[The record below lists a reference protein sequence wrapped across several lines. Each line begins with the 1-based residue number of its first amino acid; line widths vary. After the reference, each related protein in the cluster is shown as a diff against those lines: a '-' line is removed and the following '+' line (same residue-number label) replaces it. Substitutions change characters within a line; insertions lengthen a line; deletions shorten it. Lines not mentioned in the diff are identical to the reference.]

1 MKHIPKPSRILAVF
15 ATLALSAVT
24 ALAAPNIVVKQGTT
38 VLTSGTSSYAFADT
52 PVGSSSSATTFT
64 IENTGS
70 PALTV
75 SGVTTTTGD
84 AADFTVNTTGMAS
97 SVGAGASTTFTVT
110 FSPDGAGLRTTSLRI
125 ANNDNTTFIIG
136 LTGTG
141 NGSEITVTQG
151 TAVTDGGSSAIGT
164 VDLGTSTASISK
176 TFTIGNAGNEAL
188 AITNTVVTGA
198 DFSLTTLPAASVA
211 TGSATTTFIV
221 KFQPTTVGNKTGTVT
236 ISTNDLGGTRSS
248 FNINLTGTATGP
260 EIEVVDGSTVI
271 TSGDSTPT
279 LFTTVD
285 LGTSTTTSSKTFTL
299 KNTAAGTLTLSNATI
314 TGGAGF
320 SITSQPAV
328 TTLTGVGNTTFAVQF
343 APTARGVQN
352 ATISIPNN
360 DADEAPFVLNIRGT
374 AIAPVLEIQQPAPT
388 VVAAAGTVAFGNVQ
402 TTSPKSL
409 IFTIKNAGDA
419 SLNFTT
425 QPVIGGTDNRQFT
438 VVGTVPA
445 AIAAGAS
452 ATINVSFAPAQE
464 RAHVATLSFSSNA
477 STTAYLVNLT
487 GTGVSAAVGGDDF
500 GYKSTV
506 IAGGNIL
513 PFLIPT
519 DPTVITEG
527 TLTGIDK
534 AVPVDLGFQF
544 LFYDKS
550 YSQCSISTTGLITFG
565 ASSVDYT
572 PDTIPNTDAPDN
584 FIAPLWT
591 DLQID
596 ATSKVLY
603 KTIGA
608 SPDRIFIVKYHQAKL
623 YNNGSNTGK
632 RVSFQV
638 QLYETTNNIQIRYL
652 DETTGTNYPLQAYN
666 IGIESRNYGTESPRP
681 GEGVVGNNGITGIQ
695 HSKGT
700 FTASG
705 GPDILPSGSLLF
717 TRPVLITVES
727 KYAKPVPTASD
738 PNATVATTVGSS
750 TLGVNPLGT
759 IYKTP
764 YNSVKRF
771 EAPEFIYLDKN
782 FNELPAAGEITAAN
796 PAVYRLVNDGY
807 SIDGQ
812 VIQGA
817 QTFFTATLTKDVTVV
832 WRWKL
837 QYAAF
842 VETVGLDGSS
852 LQAGPGVGNPS
863 PAIGRSWYD
872 KGAVFTSSIDRA
884 VGNDSLGLDV
894 AGFRYTAKTYQLNL
908 PDPTTTATRVIAP
921 AVSLSPTGSRVAIS
935 PLTINGW
942 IRLKWTMAAQ
952 VRYRFAA
959 AADASAGSAQFFSQS
974 FVRIYDGVDRTIL
987 ATGTPTDTNPRL
999 GTAVLNEIWI
1009 DAGRKVDVG
1018 AFYRTA
1024 DRSFTLGDF
1033 ITAPGGNLNSVG
1045 TDISLFKDEMVNDN
1059 PTLAAGNR
1067 VARIFTIQAATAPT
1081 EITFR
1086 YVPTVF
1092 RAEIALGEAFDATN
1106 PDLQLVPSIS
1116 PGAVLRADDQGP
1128 LDSFT
1133 RVGALAS
1140 GTATGSAIRWDQLGK
1155 SLLPVHP
1162 GSYQLSWPDS
1172 NNPSK
1177 TYKIEIV
1184 AAYPG
1189 DIAPLASAREIKLSD
1204 GNSRRQTSGTSF
1216 VFNTT
1221 LPRVNTEF
1229 PGSLP
1234 APGLDA
1240 HYRHLFDP
1248 IQARTM
1254 PTKLDISTTDEWSFR
1269 ELTYTDQGTGAT
1281 VGTDTSKPFS
1291 VSGSGRSTVLYSY
1304 RPNPDETANGTLN
1317 KERLAVR
1324 VIRSTPSV
1332 VIPRTDSRL
1341 VLGQRGLQ
1349 LGNGLASSG
1358 GAFGVVQAGSTP
1370 AAPITSGDKFVVD
1383 FWLNAKGLKTSAPVT
1398 LAGCTT
1404 AAGSTTLVC
1413 ASTSGIVPGMTLA
1426 GTNIPAG
1433 TKVSAVV
1440 NATSLTLSAAATGAN
1455 TGLSI
1460 IATNKPVTVL
1470 STENGGLAVVLDAA
1484 SATVTAKYRGIPIT
1498 HSLPVAGAGW
1508 RHHAIHVFTTKLF
1521 GIGITVVNYYLDGV
1535 RKEQTYVTNWF
1546 PGNADSTVAPI
1557 INASSLRLGVDA
1569 NPLQGLAIDQF
1580 RFFNLGADVKGYLS
1594 GSEVRSLRTEKDM
1607 TVLGKQLRSV
1617 SPNLWFS
1624 FEAAP
1629 FGGKFANLGSSPNLA
1644 IGPISGSGSY
1654 VGTWANTDLQ
1664 EVATRIDSTLD
1675 NAGFAGSGY
1684 ILNAVSNY
1692 NAGIYNRGAEVG
1704 RWGPVFPVNHTQLFT
1719 DAAKKLE
1726 ITYYENPYLTDRSPN
1741 PNVAWPYITTEFQ
1754 NVVYPT
1760 VGPDKDKRIYI
1771 ASRIGSEGI
1780 DQNGRP
1786 QPVFDLSGYSGLKVY
1801 NQPDLAQAGYNP
1813 NEEHALAAASGRAA
1827 LKIKSLGDGVPNNLP
1842 LAAFALQTDAN
1853 QTTTPYT
1860 SEPWVLVQVNNLIT
1874 GEPEMAAYS
1883 VRKTRNGATAFPRPT
1898 DAVVQSTPGL
1908 AYESA
1913 SNPEDRFLTLD
1924 PNKAYDFNYKFD
1936 YPVLAGDLLIP
1947 PYPLNIVIGNVSMQ
1961 DERGG
1966 NIQVNNVNRRTLWRD
1981 VNKRGW
1987 VVSGD
1992 GKFFNQFFYPMR
2004 GDFYLPTSPPNGT
2017 PVAWLPATPIFTG
2030 TGTSIEPVKVIYSS
2044 KWRSNYPKLKR
2055 GETLTYQGGEYF
2067 NENPGSQGL
2076 PALVA
2081 MKAAEIVYDS
2091 STPDMVIGAATPA
2104 AVGSA
2109 SAQIIRPLDRREKTA
2124 FTAAKMTAAGFTP
2137 AETAKLLIIAERWY
2151 FKDLPGSLGKRF
2163 YYDSLS
2169 STLVFRGYLNDKD
2182 SGNSDLTRGPD
2193 PLNLLEPNVMTP
2205 GEYAA
2210 IRTLSEDTTWRSAID
2225 DIFKLC
2231 QNPNGVT
2238 QLAASVTAPVF
2249 LQGVKSAPAGGGLP
2263 EVKRFWRSDLSG
2275 TVNSPDPVLARL
2287 DSFGVGSSLVP
2298 NASLLT
2304 QNPNGSLYVTIAE
2317 NNRSELNGAAVSL
2330 HIIEVVPDR
2339 YRGAIKV
2346 IENADAFSEKVML
2359 THNGDFGAN
2368 TGDLYYEWWIRDA
2381 ASLDLVANEVLPNG
2395 NLKETDSS
2403 GSTLWQEYLPQVRI
2417 ADGTLNDTQKHLGL
2431 NSIVFEG
2438 RPDVTLADKLVLMRY
2453 RHKDESN
2460 WNLVP
2465 FEFSNASQSWRPGNP
2480 APFQWAGAANSPQL
2494 QADGS
2499 KRYIPQLVMGWVKR
2513 VLDRINPYEARY
2525 TDFFSNE
2532 SPASYTSQIQIAGGP
2547 YAGKVALNSDKNVIE
2562 NTGLIELY
2570 ETVLQRA
2577 KELSIDNSSNPVSSA
2592 GINQALLLAATR
2604 LSVLYELLAHE
2615 AYSDAQDSTI
2625 TVTDD
2630 GGLNNVASFTHAF
2643 QNFEPDLM
2651 HEELSLLRGTDFRKS
2666 YPVYNRLFWNYAK
2679 GLGEAAYNVN
2689 YNIYDANSDGFINEE
2704 DARVLYP
2711 QGHGDAWGHF
2721 VNALGKHY
2729 DLLRATN
2736 FNWRTRAELYSL
2748 MQNVLEVDFLD
2759 EKTFAKLAAA
2769 KARAGRD
2776 IVRGT
2781 YRLKYTQNPDGQWQ
2795 GYSDNADPA
2804 RAWGVS
2810 EWGRRAGQGA
2820 YFDWVVAN
2828 SLLPENATG
2837 ATPIPNPEG
2846 LDKIERSG
2854 AIDEVGEIAS
2864 GFHEIQMAMDE
2875 ANGGVNPLGFDSDA
2889 ITFDLDLDFYENGSA
2904 ADRRTHFEQIYTR
2917 AVTAGKN
2924 ALTTLDFAAKA
2935 DNKLRR
2941 IADDTD
2947 GLIRESMRQDLDY
2960 RNRLIEI
2967 FGRPYSGTIGF
2978 GKAYPE
2984 GYEGPDTLLF
2994 AYLDRTKVEQIVPT
3008 GEGSNNPATLEFN
3021 EIKTSVA
3028 GLSSNSTL
3036 LSLYSNTSGGS
3047 AQLTNAVQTFVN
3059 GNNYQDPTTSFT
3071 MPVIRTDAYAYQ
3083 SPAGW
3088 GQRTSY
3094 GKIQQTLENMLR
3106 EEIGLERDIYAYQ
3119 DYLGGY
3125 EVACRRLLNQIEL
3138 IAKKESIQDS
3148 ITGTRAG
3155 INTGIVATQT
3165 IIGTLSIIG
3174 DVVGS
3179 IADAISEAFP
3189 TSIGFSNDVTSPAR
3203 GIALA
3208 AAVAAREPLNV
3219 ANGISEIGIRIAELV
3234 RDEVIDSLER
3244 KGVRVEYVSEIEGM
3258 LVELGALAGED
3269 PALRNAIGERL
3280 QNLEILRQEYFTA
3293 QAEGFR
3299 LLREREAFNKSFAA
3313 TVQKNRYQDMVFRL
3327 SRNEA
3332 MSKYQTSFNNA
3343 ARYTWLAAKAY
3354 DYETSLDPGHP
3365 AAPTAIYDK
3374 IVKERQ
3380 LGLWTDGE
3388 PAIGQN
3394 GLAEIL
3400 VQMNANFQVLK
3411 HQLGINSPQS
3421 ESEKIS
3427 LRSEFFR
3434 IGPAASA
3441 GGTAASDDRW
3451 KDALKARIVPDL
3463 MKMPEFVRY
3472 CRPFATTST
3481 AAQPGLVIRFSTSI
3495 EPGVNVFGRPLLPG
3509 DHNYSTANYATKV
3522 RSFGVWLDNYNA
3534 AGLTTTPRAYLV
3546 PIGNDYIRESSS
3558 TTPFT
3563 RMWSVNEQRIPTPFV
3578 INQGNITATGFI
3590 PTLNGVDGA
3599 YGEARRHGDF
3609 RMYHDNGDPE
3619 ADDSELVFNS
3629 RLIGRS
3635 VWNSEW
3641 MLVIPGAGLH
3651 ADPLTGVTR
3660 LSETIGDIKLYFQT
3674 YSHQGQ

>member
-1 MKHIPKPSRILAVF
+1 MKHLPKPSRILAVLSF
-15 ATLALSAVT
+15 LGLSAAT
-24 ALAAPNIVVKQGTT
+24 ALAAPTIEVKQGATT
-38 VLTSGTSSYAFADT
+38 LVSDTSSSAFPTTA
-52 PVGSSSSATTFT
+52 VGSSSAATTFT
-64 IENTGS
+64 VKNTG
-70 PALTV
+70 
-75 SGVTTTTGD
+75 TTGVD
-84 AADFTVNTTGMAS
+84 LTLSVATATGNAADFVVSTPGSTSLGYGV
-97 SVGAGASTTFTVT
+97 STTFTVT
-110 FSPDGAGLRTTSLRI
+110 FSPGSSGSRATVLRITNNDSGSSPFNIDLTGTGQAPEIAVVDNASVNIADGGSKSFGSVNVATGTPLTFTIKNTGNIDLTGLTITKDGTNEADFAITANPTAPVIGPSGSTTFIVTFTPSARGTRTAAIHI
-125 ANNDNTTFIIG
+125 ANNDP
-136 LTGTG
+136 
-141 NGSEITVTQG
+141 
-151 TAVTDGGSSAIGT
+151 
-164 VDLGTSTASISK
+164 
-176 TFTIGNAGNEAL
+176 NE
-188 AITNTVVTGA
+188 NP
-198 DFSLTTLPAASVA
+198 FH
-211 TGSATTTFIV
+211 
-221 KFQPTTVGNKTGTVT
+221 
-236 ISTNDLGGTRSS
+236 
-248 FNINLTGTATGP
+248 INLTGIGLAPDIAVEMPVGTPIAPHPAAGASL
-260 EIEVVDGSTVI
+260 GSVTKGKVASITFNISNPGNANLTLTPVTLGSGASPAITIKSNI
-271 TSGDSTPT
+271 TSTSVAPFGTAQ
-279 LFTTVD
+279 FT
-285 LGTSTTTSSKTFTL
+285 
-299 KNTAAGTLTLSNATI
+299 I
-314 TGGAGF
+314 
-320 SITSQPAV
+320 
-328 TTLTGVGNTTFAVQF
+328 QF
-343 APTARGVQN
+343 APTL
-352 ATISIPNN
+352 T
-360 DADEAPFVLNIRGT
+360 
-374 AIAPVLEIQQPAPT
+374 
-388 VVAAAGTVAFGNVQ
+388 
-402 TTSPKSL
+402 
-409 IFTIKNAGDA
+409 GDA
-419 SLNFTT
+419 STGPFTASVSIPT
-425 QPVIGGTDNRQFT
+425 NVTGKNPYVI
-438 VVGTVPA
+438 
-445 AIAAGAS
+445 
-452 ATINVSFAPAQE
+452 
-464 RAHVATLSFSSNA
+464 
-477 STTAYLVNLT
+477 NLT
-487 GTGVSAAVGGDDF
+487 GIAAEAIPNTDDF
-500 GYKSTV
+500 GYSMDVAAPAASTAYLNSTDPDV
-506 IAGGNIL
+506 
-513 PFLIPT
+513 LIPG
-519 DPTVITEG
+519 D
-527 TLTGIDK
+527 LL
-534 AVPVDLGFQF
+534 VDDASLLADIGFSF
-544 LFYDKS
+544 KFYDKT
-550 YSQCSISTTGLITFG
+550 YTKCNISTNGLISFDQGVTEWSPTAIPSTNLPDNYIAPFWSDLKPGPDGGKILYATRGTAPNRTFIIKWE
-565 ASSVDYT
+565 DMPEYYT
-572 PDTIPNTDAPDN
+572 PTR
-584 FIAPLWT
+584 
-591 DLQID
+591 
-596 ATSKVLY
+596 KVTFQL
-603 KTIGA
+603 IL
-608 SPDRIFIVKYHQAKL
+608 RE
-623 YNNGSNTGK
+623 GSN
-632 RVSFQV
+632 SIEV
-638 QLYETTNNIQIRYL
+638 QYKDITAGFGDTRTYV
-652 DETTGTNYPLQAYN
+652 GM
-666 IGIESRNYGTESPRP
+666 GIESRNYGTTQPQP
-681 GEGVVGNNGITGIQ
+681 
-695 HSKGT
+695 
-700 FTASG
+700 ASNVIG
-705 GPDILPSGSLLF
+705 LRAAHGLVASAFKDIDAKKIIEFPYAIRY
-717 TRPVLITVES
+717 TRPVVFSVES
-727 KYAKPVPTASD
+727 NYQKPSASD
-738 PNATVATTVGSS
+738 YTVTT
-750 TLGVNPLGT
+750 TEPTPLIGPGDDSILPRVKT
-759 IYKTP
+759 HYKTP
-764 YNSVKRF
+764 IGTNQRF
-771 EAPEFIYLDKN
+771 EAPEAIYLDKD
-782 FNELPAAGEITAAN
+782 FKKLSGPGALDGPAANIAW
-796 PAVYRLVNDGY
+796 YRLVNDGY
-807 SIDGQ
+807 AIDGQ
-812 VIQGA
+812 VVQG
-817 QTFFTATLTKDVTVV
+817 THVFFSTTLNQDVTVV
-832 WRWKL
+832 WRWRL
-837 QYAAF
+837 EYAAIIESGKPNGGSVNEGGRQWLKPGEQF
-842 VETVGLDGSS
+842 TAIIDSPLDGISESS
-852 LQAGPGVGNPS
+852 GLRLTVQGYSMFDSAGVQIGTETPVTPGGYVTSTPFTLTKPVRLRWRWVG
-863 PAIGRSWYD
+863 
-872 KGAVFTSSIDRA
+872 
-884 VGNDSLGLDV
+884 
-894 AGFRYTAKTYQLNL
+894 
-908 PDPTTTATRVIAP
+908 
-921 AVSLSPTGSRVAIS
+921 
-935 PLTINGW
+935 
-942 IRLKWTMAAQ
+942 Q
-952 VRYRFAA
+952 VRYRF
-959 AADASAGSAQFFSQS
+959 SAINGTNQLLGQT
-974 FVRIYDGVDRTIL
+974 FVRVYDAQTPTIL
-987 ATGTPTDTNPRL
+987 QASTPANPNPRM
-999 GTAVLNEIWI
+999 GTSSITEIWV
-1009 DAGRKVDVG
+1009 DVGRKVDVG

-1024 DRSFTLGDF
+1024 DRSLTLGNF
-1033 ITAPGGNLNSVG
+1033 LSTPGGNLSFVG
-1045 TDISLFKDEMVNDN
+1045 TDVSTSSDVMVNDP
-1059 PTLAAGNR
+1059 PTLAVGNR
-1067 VARIFTIQAATAPT
+1067 VARIFTVPVATVPT
-1081 EITFR
+1081 EVTFN
-1086 YVPTVF
+1086 YAPTVF
-1092 RAEIALGEAFDATN
+1092 RVEIPLGKEFDATN
-1106 PDLQLVPSIS
+1106 PNEGLIPHLS
-1116 PGAVLRADDQGP
+1116 PGGVLRAGAAGP
-1128 LDSFT
+1128 ADTFT
-1133 RVGALAS
+1133 RVGVVPS
-1140 GTATGSAIRWDQLGK
+1140 GQATGNPFRWDQLGK
-1155 SLLPVHP
+1155 TVLPVHP
-1162 GSYQLSWPDS
+1162 GSYQLNWPDA
-1172 NNPSK
+1172 NDPSK
-1177 TYKIEIV
+1177 TYKIELV

-1189 DIAPLASAREIKLSD
+1189 DSATLATARETLLPTGDSKRELS
-1204 GNSRRQTSGTSF
+1204 GSSF
-1216 VFNTT
+1216 VFSAAM
-1221 LPRVNTEF
+1221 PRVTADF

-1240 HYRHLFDP
+1240 HYRHIFDP
-1248 IQARTM
+1248 IPARNM
-1254 PTKLDISTTDEWSFR
+1254 PTKLDISTSDEWSFR
-1269 ELTYTDQGTGAT
+1269 ELTYNDQGTGAT
-1281 VGTDTSKPFS
+1281 VGTDVTKPFN
-1291 VSGSGRSTVLYSY
+1291 VTNSGRTVLLYSY
-1304 RPNPDETANGTLN
+1304 RPNPDEIANGTMD

-1324 VIRSTPSV
+1324 VVRSTPSV
-1332 VIPRTDSRL
+1332 TIPRTDSRL

-1358 GAFGVVQAGSTP
+1358 GAFGIVQTG
-1370 AAPITSGDKFVVD
+1370 AAPATNAVTSGDKFVVD

-1398 LAGCTT
+1398 LNGCTT

-1413 ASTSGIVPGMTLA
+1413 ASTSGIVSGMTLA

-1433 TKVSAVV
+1433 AKVSAVI

-1460 IATNKPVTVL
+1460 VASNKPVTVL
-1470 STENGGLAVVLDAA
+1470 STGGGGLAVTLDAA
-1484 SATVTAKYRGIPIT
+1484 AATVTTKYRGIPIT
-1498 HSLPVAGAGW
+1498 HSLSVAGASW
-1508 RHHAIHVFTTKLF
+1508 RHHTIHVFTTKLF
-1521 GIGITVVNYYLDGV
+1521 GISITVVNYYLDGV
-1535 RKEQTYVTNWF
+1535 RKEQSYVTNWF
-1546 PGNADSTVAPI
+1546 PGTANSTVAPSI
-1557 INASSLRLGVDA
+1557 DASSLRLGVDA
-1569 NPLQGLAIDQF
+1569 DPLQGLAIDQF
-1580 RFFNLGADVKGYLS
+1580 RFFNLGTDSKGYLS
-1594 GSEVRSLRTEKDM
+1594 GSEVRSLRTERDM
-1607 TVLGKQLRSV
+1607 TLVTKQLRSV
-1617 SPNLWFS
+1617 SPDLWFS
-1624 FEAAP
+1624 FEGAP
-1629 FGGKFANLGSSPNLA
+1629 SGGRFANLGALPNVA
-1644 IGPISGSGSY
+1644 IGPVTGSGSFI
-1654 VGTWANTDLQ
+1654 GTWANTDLQ

-1684 ILNAVSNY
+1684 ILNSVSNY
-1692 NAGIYNRGAEVG
+1692 NASLYDRAAEVG
-1704 RWGPVFPVNHTQLFT
+1704 RWGPVFPVNHSQLFT
-1719 DAAKKLE
+1719 GAAKKLE
-1726 ITYYENPYLTDRSPN
+1726 ITYYENAYRTDRSPN

-1754 NVVYPT
+1754 NVIYPT

-1786 QPVFDLSGYSGLKVY
+1786 QPVFDLSGYSGLKIY
-1801 NQPDLAQAGYNP
+1801 NQPDLAAAGYNP

-1842 LAAFALQTDAN
+1842 FAAFALQADAN
-1853 QTTTPYT
+1853 QTTSPYT

-1883 VRKTRNGATAFPRPT
+1883 VRKTRAGATAFPRPA

-1908 AYESA
+1908 AYEPA

-1924 PNKAYDFNYKFD
+1924 PNKAYDFSYKFE

-1966 NIQVNNVNRRTLWRD
+1966 NIQVNNINRRTLWRD
-1981 VNKRGW
+1981 VNKKGW

-2004 GDFYLPTSPPNGT
+2004 GDFYLPTSPANGT
-2017 PVAWLPATPIFTG
+2017 PVAWLPDTRVFTG
-2030 TGTSIEPVKVIYSS
+2030 TGTSIEPVKVIYTS

-2081 MKAAEIVYDS
+2081 MKASEIVYDS
-2091 STPDMVIGAATPA
+2091 GTPDMVIGAATPE

-2124 FTAAKMTAAGFTP
+2124 FTAAKMNAAGFSP

-2163 YYDSLS
+2163 YYDSLA

-2205 GEYAA
+2205 DEYKA
-2210 IRTLSEDTTWRSAID
+2210 IRALSPDTTWQAAID

-2238 QLAASVTAPVF
+2238 QPAASVTAPVF

-2263 EVKRFWRSDLSG
+2263 EVKKFWKADLSG

-2298 NASLLT
+2298 NSSLLT

-2317 NNRSELNGAAVSL
+2317 NNRAELNGAAVSL

-2359 THNGDFGAN
+2359 THNGDFGSN
-2368 TGDLYYEWWIRDA
+2368 TGDIYYEWWIRDA
-2381 ASLDLVANEVLPNG
+2381 ASLDLVADEVLPNG
-2395 NLKETDSS
+2395 TLKETDSS
-2403 GSTLWQEYLPQVRI
+2403 GRTLWQEYLPQVRI
-2417 ADGTLNDTQKHLGL
+2417 ADGTLNTTQKHLGL

-2453 RHKDESN
+2453 RHKDESS

-2465 FEFSNASQSWRPGNP
+2465 FEFSNASQSWKPGTP

-2577 KELSIDNSSNPVSSA
+2577 KELSIDNSSNPVSTD

-2604 LSVLYELLAHE
+2604 LSVLYELLARE

-2625 TVTDD
+2625 TVSDE
-2630 GGLNNVASFTHAF
+2630 GGLASVASFTHAF

-2651 HEELSLLRGTDFRKS
+2651 HEELALLRGTDFRKS

-2689 YNIYDANSDGFINEE
+2689 YNIYDANTDGFINEE
-2704 DARVLYP
+2704 DARILYP

-2736 FNWRTRAELYSL
+2736 FNWRTRSELYSL

-2759 EKTFAKLAAA
+2759 EKSFAKLAAA

-2781 YRLKYTQNPDGQWQ
+2781 YRLKYTQDPNGQWQ

-2810 EWGRRAGQGA
+2810 EWGRRAGQAA
-2820 YFDWVVAN
+2820 YFDWAVAN
-2828 SLLPENATG
+2828 ALLPEHATG
-2837 ATPIPNPEG
+2837 ATPITNPEG
-2846 LDKIERSG
+2846 LDKIERLT
-2854 AIDEVGEIAS
+2854 AIDEVGEIAG
-2864 GFHEIQMAMDE
+2864 GFYEIQMAMDE

-2889 ITFDLDLDFYENGSA
+2889 ITFDLDQDFAENGSSG
-2904 ADRRTHFEQIYTR
+2904 DSKSHFEQIYSR
-2917 AVTAGKN
+2917 AVVAGKN

-2947 GLIRESMRQDLDY
+2947 ELIREAMRQDLDY

-2984 GYEGPDTLLF
+2984 GYEGPDNLLF
-2994 AYLDRTKVEQIVPT
+2994 AYLDRTKVDQIVPPGT
-3008 GEGSNNPATLEFN
+3008 GSNNPATLDYN

-3059 GNNYQDPTTSFT
+3059 GNEYEDPTATFT
-3071 MPVIRTDAYAYQ
+3071 MPVNRTAAYAYQ
-3083 SPAGW
+3083 SADGW

-3094 GKIQQTLENMLR
+3094 GKTQQILENMLR
-3106 EEIGLERDIYAYQ
+3106 EEIGLEGDLSAYSG
-3119 DYLGGY
+3119 YLGDY
-3125 EVACRRLLNQIEL
+3125 QTSCRRLLNQIEL

-3174 DVVGS
+3174 DVVGT
-3179 IADAISEAFP
+3179 IAEAVSEAFP

-3208 AAVAAREPLNV
+3208 AAVAAREPINV
-3219 ANGISEIGIRIAELV
+3219 ANGVSEIGIRIAELV

-3258 LVELGALAGED
+3258 LVELGAVAGGD
-3269 PALRNAIGERL
+3269 AALRNAIGERL

-3313 TVQKNRYQDMVFRL
+3313 IVQKNRYQDMVFRL

-3332 MSKYQTSFNNA
+3332 MGKYQSSFNNA

-3365 AAPTAIYDK
+3365 AAPTAIFDK

-3411 HQLGINSPQS
+3411 NQLGINSPQG

-3427 LRSEFFR
+3427 LRSELFR

-3472 CRPFATTST
+3472 CRPFATTGT

-3578 INQGNITATGFI
+3578 INQGNITAPGFI

-3609 RMYHDNGDPE
+3609 RMYHNNGDPD

-3641 MLVIPGAGLH
+3641 MLIIPGAGLH

-3660 LSETIGDIKLYFQT
+3660 LSDTIRDIKLYFQT